1 MKGERRS
8 EPIRRVN
15 GATFLF
21 LGYSSNP
28 LRQREFATPAQFRL
42 VSERVSFRTSDAVTI
57 VARWIPAEQSPC
69 GTVILAHGIATN
81 SSAML
86 RRAAWV
92 HDIGYNAL
100 AVDFRAHGCSD
111 GRFPSLGHQE
121 ANDLRAAVGWAQ
133 QHGATEPIILFGF
146 SSGAVATL
154 HAAITDGVSG
164 VIADAP
170 IAGHREMLERAIGQA
185 LCDPTVGRGTRL
197 WLKFVQ
203 LPGVT
208 QMAKLAYH
216 LITGVKI
223 SPDVV
228 DARVAVR
235 QIRNLPILFIARAQD
250 EIAVPSDVRALYDAT
265 PSRDKTLVVLDN
277 CTHETFGQSTEQ
289 YREAVVRFL
298 SAQSRRDGD
307 SITKVRRLTRDTQVP
322 VSLASL

>member
-1 MKGERRS
+1 MKDRRRS
-8 EPIRRVN
+8 ESVRRVN
-15 GATFLF
+15 AATFLF
-21 LGYSSNP
+21 LGCNSSP
-28 LRQREFATPAQFRL
+28 LRQREFATEAQFRL
-42 VSERVSFRTSDAVTI
+42 VSERVSFRTSDGVTI
-57 VARWIPAEQSPC
+57 VARWIPAEESPH
-69 GTVILAHGIATN
+69 GTVILASGIGTN

-100 AVDFRAHGCSD
+100 AVDLRAQGHSG

-133 QHGATEPIILFGF
+133 QHGAAEPIILFGF
-146 SSGAVATL
+146 SSGAVASL
-154 HAAITDGVSG
+154 HAATTPGVSG

-170 IAGHREMLERAIGQA
+170 IAGHREMMERAIDQA
-185 LCDPTVGRGTRL
+185 LRDPTVGLSTRL
-197 WLKFVQ
+197 WLKLVQ
-203 LPGVT
+203 LPGAM
-208 QMAKLAYH
+208 QLAKLIYS

-223 SPDVV
+223 SPDVI

-250 EIAVPSDVRALYDAT
+250 EIAVPGDVRALYDAT

-289 YREAVVRFL
+289 YRETVVRFL
-298 SAQSRRDGD
+298 SARSRRDGD
-307 SITKVRRLTRDTQVP
+307 STSKVRRLTRDAQVP